1 MPTLLLIVLS
11 AVIGAV
17 AGVLVPGRRA
27 ALQCRRPS
35 GKQGRAVLQ
44 RMNISH
50 AGVTQWG
57 LTHVD
62 IQPHFTILDVGCGGG
77 QTIKSL
83 SSRVPDGKVY
93 GIDYSEDSVAVA
105 RETNRDEIER
115 RHIQLGTVSQLPFAD
130 GTF

>member
-17 AGVLVPGRRA
+17 AGVLVLGRGGVQ
-27 ALQCRRPS
+27 QCRRPS
-35 GKQGRAVLQ
+35 SKQGRAILQ

-62 IQPHFTILDVGCGGG
+62 IKPHFTILDVGCGF
-77 QTIKSL
+77 QFQ
-83 SSRVPDGKVY
+83 
-93 GIDYSEDSVAVA
+93 
-105 RETNRDEIER
+105 N
-115 RHIQLGTVSQLPFAD
+115 F
-130 GTF
+130 